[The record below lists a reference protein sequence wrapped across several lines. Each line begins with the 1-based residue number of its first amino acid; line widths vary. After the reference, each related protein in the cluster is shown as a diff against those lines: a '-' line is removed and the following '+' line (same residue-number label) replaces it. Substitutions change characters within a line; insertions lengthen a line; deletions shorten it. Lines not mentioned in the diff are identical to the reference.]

1 MTQMIQNTSIIFK
14 NSVTIHDA
22 IGYDLPNNL
31 FWIKTNSGC
40 FVTGIYFD
48 VKYKN
53 ELRNKI
59 HDILWFFG
67 EFDD

>member
-1 MTQMIQNTSIIFK
+1 MTQMTQYTSIIFK
-14 NSVTIHDA
+14 NSVAIHDA
-22 IGYDLPNNL
+22 IVYDLPNNL

-53 ELRNKI
+53 ELRDKI